1 MILINIERKKGPSP
15 ARRFAKNRGLSEK
28 VIHLEGSPPEGYGIK
43 YIPHPCSMD
52 GTGKVL
58 TNYAGGLSKAI
69 EAAAKA
75 AGQEVPKCAKDP
87 GCTLI

>member
-1 MILINIERKKGPSP
+1 
-15 ARRFAKNRGLSEK
+15 
-28 VIHLEGSPPEGYGIK
+28 
-43 YIPHPCSMD
+43 MD